1 MKLTSEPVFIIDHE
15 TFETLVLSH
24 LGQSYNYLAET
35 ENWENAQIFRIK
47 TKSFSSDEQTNID
60 DFIKTGTSDGFGRF
74 GIVPSLL
81 KKMVELKVID
91 LGTYIITHEDYK

>member
-1 MKLTSEPVFIIDHE
+1 MKLTSEPVFIIAHE
-15 TFETLVLSH
+15 TLESLVLTH
-24 LGQSYNYLAET
+24 LGHSYNYLAET

-47 TKSFSSDEQTNID
+47 TKSFSSDEKSHIE
-60 DFIKTGTSDGFGRF
+60 DFLKTGTSDSFGRF
-74 GIVPSLL
+74 GLVPALL